1 MPIDTRQYGST
12 GSDVFLLHGGPG
24 APGYLAP
31 VARVLANSFHVIEPM
46 QRSSSQVPLTVAQ
59 HVSDLHELV
68 TSQNRPGKPA
78 IVGHSWGAMLAL
90 AYAAQHPSEIKCLV
104 LIGCGT
110 FDAASRHQLEVT
122 RKQRIDDA
130 YSRQLQGIEKKTL
143 PPNERMQA
151 MGRLYLQL
159 DSYRLGS
166 VEDELLTCDARGHVE
181 TWQDML
187 KLQTEGVY
195 PTSFSAIDISTL
207 MLHGAY
213 DPHPGHMIHDSLKPY
228 LRFLSYKEWQACGHY
243 PWLERKVKVTF
254 YTTLLNW
261 LSEQMSD
268 ARSSP

>member
-1 MPIDTRQYGST
+1 MPIDTRLYGST
-12 GSDVFLLHGGPG
+12 GPNVFLLHGGPG
-24 APGYLAP
+24 APGYMAP
-31 VARVLANSFHVIEPM
+31 VAKVLANSFHVIEPM
-46 QRSSSQVPLTVAQ
+46 QRGSSHTPLTVAE

-68 TSQNRPGKPA
+68 QSQSNPGKSA
-78 IVGHSWGAMLAL
+78 LVGHSWGAMLAL

-104 LIGCGT
+104 LVGCGT
-110 FDAASRHQLEVT
+110 FDEVSRDRLEVT
-122 RKQRIDDA
+122 RKERIDNT

-166 VEDELLTCDARGHVE
+166 VKDELLTCDARGHIE

-187 KLQTEGVY
+187 RLQTEGVY
-195 PTSFSAIDISTL
+195 PASFSAIDIPTL

-213 DPHPGHMIHDSLKPY
+213 DPHPGHMIYESLKPY

-243 PWLERKVKVTF
+243 PWLEREVKEAF
-254 YTTLLNW
+254 YATLHDW
-261 LSEQMSD
+261 LSEQLSD
-268 ARSSP
+268 A